1 MESLVFIIYN
11 SAILLLSP
19 LFVLYFFI
27 HSWRRGRSMGGM
39 AERLGFVRHLPP
51 AGEDGRLWLHAVSVG
66 EAGVAAI
73 LVPELLKR
81 CPRLRI
87 VISTVTDTG
96 RDEAMKIDGVE
107 YVFYLPFDYPVSVR
121 SAIERICPTAIAI
134 IETELWPNLV
144 WLTARRGLPVCIV
157 NARLSEKSF
166 WGYSR
171 VRPLFASVVGKLI
184 GVAARGE
191 ADANRYRALG
201 ASGVF
206 AAGNVKFDVPASPA
220 VADPEHLKEKF
231 GLGGAVPIIV
241 AGSTHPGEEEA
252 LARAMCTLRKRFVR
266 LGVLIAPRHLPRLA
280 DAEEALRRG
289 GLEPVRWSELKDKNA
304 VGQEGGQVVLLDTM
318 GQLGEAY
325 ECATVAFIGG
335 SIVPHGGQNPIEA
348 ARWGVPVIFG
358 RHMQNFSEVA
368 DGLIEAGGAFRVER
382 PEDLADAFLPLLSD
396 PGARTAAGA
405 SAWKSVMANRGAA
418 VRVADYLA
426 EILKASGN
434 DQNA

>member
-1 MESLVFIIYN
+1 MESLVYFIYN

-19 LFVLYFFI
+19 LVVFYFFI
-27 HSWRRGRSMGGM
+27 RSWRRGRSMDGM

-51 AGEDGRLWLHAVSVG
+51 PEEGGRLWLHAVSVG

-81 CPRLRI
+81 CPHLRI

-96 RDEAMKIDGVE
+96 REEALKIDGVE

-134 IETELWPNLV
+134 VETELWPNLV
-144 WLTARRGLPVCIV
+144 WLAAWGGLPVCIV
-157 NARLSEKSF
+157 NGRLSEKSF
-166 WGYSR
+166 RGYMR
-171 VRPLFASVVGKLI
+171 VRPLFASVAGKLV

-201 ASGVF
+201 APGVF
-206 AAGNVKFDVPASPA
+206 AAGNVKFDVPAPPA
-220 VADPEHLKEKF
+220 VGDPEHLKEKF
-231 GLGGAVPIIV
+231 GLGGADPIIV

-252 LARAMCTLRKRFVR
+252 LARAMCTLRERFVR
-266 LGVLIAPRHLPRLA
+266 LGVLVAPRHLPRLA
-280 DAEEALRRG
+280 DAEAALRRG

-325 ECATVAFIGG
+325 ECATAAFIGG
-335 SIVPHGGQNPIEA
+335 SLVSHGGQNPIEA

-418 VRVADYLA
+418 GRVADYLA
-426 EILKASGN
+426 EILKATGN
-434 DQNA
+434 DQHA

>member
-19 LFVLYFFI
+19 LLMLYFFI
-27 HSWRRGRSMGGM
+27 RSWRRGRSMDGM
-39 AERLGFVRHLPP
+39 AERLGLIRHLPP
-51 AGEDGRLWLHAVSVG
+51 ADEDGRLWLHAVSVG
-66 EAGVAAI
+66 EVGVAAI
-73 LVPELLKR
+73 LVPELFKR

-96 RDEAMKIDGVE
+96 REEALKIDGVE

-121 SAIERICPTAIAI
+121 STIERICPTAIAI

-144 WLTARRGLPVCIV
+144 WLAARVGLPVCIV
-157 NARLSEKSF
+157 NARLSKKSF
-166 WGYSR
+166 RGYSR
-171 VRPLFASVVGKLI
+171 VRPLFASVVEKLV
-184 GVAARGE
+184 GVVARGE

-201 ASGVF
+201 ASRVF
-206 AAGNVKFDVPASPA
+206 VTGNVKFDVPTPPV
-220 VADPEHLKEKF
+220 VADLERLKEKF
-231 GLGGAVPIIV
+231 GLGGAVPVIV

-252 LARAMCTLRKRFVR
+252 LARAIYILRERFVR
-266 LGVLIAPRHLPRLA
+266 LGVLVAPRHLPRLV
-280 DAEEALRRG
+280 DAEAALRRG
-289 GLEPVRWSELKDKNA
+289 GLEPVRWSELKDNNA
-304 VGQEGGQVVLLDTM
+304 VGLKGGQVVLLDTM
-318 GQLGEAY
+318 GQLWEAY
-325 ECATVAFIGG
+325 ECATAAFIGG

-368 DGLIEAGGAFRVER
+368 DGLIEVGGAFRVER
-382 PEDLADAFLPLLSD
+382 PEDLADAFLRLLSD
-396 PGARTAAGA
+396 PVARTAAGV

-418 VRVADYLA
+418 GRVADYLA

-434 DQNA
+434 EQNA

>member
-1 MESLVFIIYN
+1 MEAFVYIIYN
-11 SAILLLSP
+11 SAIFLLSP
-19 LFVLYFFI
+19 LLVLYFFSR
-27 HSWRRGRSMGGM
+27 SWQRGRSLVGM
-39 AERLGFVRHLPP
+39 AERLGRVRHLPP
-51 AGEDGRLWLHAVSVG
+51 AKAGGRLWLHAVSVG
-66 EAGVAAI
+66 EVGVAAI
-73 LVPELLKR
+73 LVPEILKR
-81 CPRLRI
+81 CPHLRI

-96 RDEAMKIDGVE
+96 REEAMKIDGVE
-107 YVFYLPFDYPVSVR
+107 YVFYLPFDFPFSVR
-121 SAIERICPTAIAI
+121 SALERICPTAMAI
-134 IETELWPNLV
+134 VETELWPNLV
-144 WLTARRGLPVCIV
+144 WHAARRGLPVCMV
-157 NARLSEKSF
+157 NGRLSENSF
-166 WGYSR
+166 RGYLR
-171 VRPLFASVVGKLI
+171 VRPLFFSVLGKLV

-191 ADANRYRALG
+191 ADAIRYRALG

-206 AAGNVKFDVPASPA
+206 AAGNVKFDVPAA
-220 VADPEHLKEKF
+220 HVVDDPEHLKEKF
-231 GLGGAVPIIV
+231 GLGGADPIIV

-252 LARAMCTLRKRFVR
+252 LARAICTLRERFGR
-266 LGVLIAPRHLPRLA
+266 LGVLVAPRHLPRLA

-289 GLEPVRWSELKDKNA
+289 GVDPVRWSELKDKTA

-368 DGLIEAGGAFRVER
+368 GGLIEVGGAFRVER
-382 PEDLADAFLPLLSD
+382 PEDLAEAFLPLLSD
-396 PGARTAAGA
+396 TSARTAAGA

-418 VRVADYLA
+418 GRVADYLV
-426 EILKASGN
+426 EMLKTSRN